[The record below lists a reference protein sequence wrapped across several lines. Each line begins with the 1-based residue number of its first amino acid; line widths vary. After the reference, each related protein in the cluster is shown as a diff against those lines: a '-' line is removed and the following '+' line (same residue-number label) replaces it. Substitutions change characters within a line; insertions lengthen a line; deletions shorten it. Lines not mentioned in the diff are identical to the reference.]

1 MAMAASEATR
11 AAPARPSARRWGAGG
26 ILASFVSIWFAH
38 AAISDWQARHLL
50 LINSSDSLPNWAFLI
65 AHGVRPERGDYVF
78 FDPPSNALVKR
89 HFGSTPQMFGKIV
102 YGMPG
107 DIVAHRGAIVTING
121 DPVATMKS
129 HSRFG
134 ERLTPGM
141 TGAIP
146 SGCYFAGTPH
156 PDGFDSRYADIGLVC
171 TRQIIG
177 TGEPVL

>member
-1 MAMAASEATR
+1 MATPVSEAGSTPPR
-11 AAPARPSARRWGAGG
+11 RPSARRWSACGM
-26 ILASFVSIWFAH
+26 LASFVGICIAY
-38 AAISDWQARHLL
+38 AAIADWRTRHLL
-50 LINSSDSLPNWAFLI
+50 LINSSDSLPNWAFVI
-65 AHGVRPERGDYVF
+65 ERGVTPKRGDYVF

-89 HFGSTPQMFGKIV
+89 HFGSNPQMFGKIV

-134 ERLTPGM
+134 ERLTLGM
-141 TGAIP
+141 TGTIP
-146 SGCYFAGTPH
+146 AGCYFAGTPH

-171 TRQIIG
+171 ARQIIG